1 MGVAEDLA
9 DALARDVLAAMDEMD
24 EDRFFL
30 EIGKMLA
37 SLSPLME
44 ENFMTAMRVR
54 LAERRGRE
62 MLERKLAA
70 FRASKATSKADG

>member
-37 SLSPLME
+37 SLSPSME
-44 ENFMTAMRVR
+44 DGFMTAMRVR
-54 LAERRGRE
+54 LAERRARD
-62 MLERKLAA
+62 LLVRKLDAHRKAA
-70 FRASKATSKADG
+70 KGD